1 MIEKP
6 VNQIDIDGNV
16 IKANDVNSVIN
27 IKIYDVNNNPVN
39 LENEIDYFYLVRN
52 NKYYPVTD
60 ISFSNGAMSFKL
72 PNLYKGLYKIEIK
85 DKKGSIYPANDDVS
99 VLLNRSFESGK
110 ETEFISMKDSILEDV
125 PEIVTDY
132 ITENED
138 KFKGD
143 KGDPGAKGDKGD
155 KGDPGERGYP
165 GTPGSKGDQGNPGEK
180 GDKGDKGEKGD
191 KGDPGEDSDVTKE
204 IINNYNDSNN
214 VIHVNSSTGSNN
226 SGDGSETSPFLNLD
240 GAISYL
246 KSLSDKATEGHW
258 SILLKGTF
266 NSGHFIGSLPN
277 LREPLKIIGE
287 KDDEGNPLT
296 VFNGLNATRQ
306 QAIWIEPGE
315 GYTVD
320 IENII
325 FNDFSSYGVLIQ
337 DGGNLNIDNCHANRC
352 NIGFASVNQGRLN
365 VRHSKVDD
373 CNIGIRSTYSGTMTV
388 GGTTDVEYR
397 KCFISNCVTGVQTSR
412 GSVSHVDYNE
422 ISGCTYAGVQV
433 EMSSRVN
440 CIGNTFTDNEYG
452 VKSEGGSEWIDNEN
466 IFVNNK
472 VMFQS
477 FGSSRETRNYSQ
489 NTNIIFSLPP
499 LIINQEINGF
509 SDTAQHLVFTADH
522 PHTIPKGTF
531 NGKGKRFI
539 VKIYGSILENPDN
552 RLMRLYL
559 KTSNIENNNIK
570 LQDTGD
576 FEIIF
581 DNVNIDDLNNVTNIG
596 KSNIYSDDN
605 LIKTFYNK
613 KSRNL
618 NVYDV
623 SETQI
628 FLLADRE
635 NIRIKFDYMT
645 FDFSG

>member
-1 MIEKP
+1 MSEKP
-6 VNQIDIDGNV
+6 VNKIELDSNI
-16 IKANDVNSVIN
+16 IKANDINSVIN
-27 IKIYDVNNNPVN
+27 IKLTDVNNNPVN
-39 LENEIDYFYLVRN
+39 LENEIEYFYLVRN

-60 ISFSNGAMSFKL
+60 ITFNDNVISFKL

-110 ETEFISMKDSILEDV
+110 ETEFISMKDSILKDV

-132 ITENED
+132 IND
-138 KFKGD
+138 
-143 KGDPGAKGDKGD
+143 DP
-155 KGDPGERGYP
+155 ERF
-165 GTPGSKGDQGNPGEK
+165 
-180 GDKGDKGEKGD
+180 KGDKGEKGD
-191 KGDPGEDSDVTKE
+191 KGDKGDPGVKGDPGDKGEKGDPGKDSDVTKD
-204 IINNYNDSNN
+204 IINNYNDGNN

-240 GAISYL
+240 GAILYL
-246 KSLSDKATEGHW
+246 KSLSDKATEGQW

-287 KDDEGNPLT
+287 KDIEGNPLT
-296 VFNGLNATRQ
+296 IFNGLNATRQ

-315 GYTVD
+315 GYTID
-320 IENII
+320 IQNII

-337 DGGNLNIDNCHANRC
+337 DGGNLNIENCHANRC
-352 NIGFASVNQGRLN
+352 GIGFASVNQGRLN
-365 VRHSKVDD
+365 VRHSKVDS

-388 GGTTDVEYR
+388 GGTTDIEYR
-397 KCFISNCVTGVQTSR
+397 KCIISNCVTGVQTSR

-509 SDTAQHLVFTADH
+509 SDTDQHLVFTAGH

-613 KSRNL
+613 RSRNL

-623 SETQI
+623 SKTQI

-645 FDFSG
+645 FEFSG